1 MFLKNKNL
9 YIKRGMHLFEVR
21 EEKLK
26 EVETRLNNTTLIH
39 EELNQVRKEVSEE
52 KIYFL
57 YPPSFQ
63 TQKLIFLN
71 RRQLEELRIL
81 TLIDNSQEEVQT
93 T

>member
-1 MFLKNKNL
+1 MATKP

-57 YPPSFQ
+57 YPTSFQ